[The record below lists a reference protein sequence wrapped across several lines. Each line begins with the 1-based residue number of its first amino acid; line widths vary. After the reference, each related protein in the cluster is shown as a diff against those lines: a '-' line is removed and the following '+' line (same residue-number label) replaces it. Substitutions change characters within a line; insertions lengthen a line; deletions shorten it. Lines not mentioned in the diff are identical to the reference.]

1 MLRGESRP
9 EKHARIARRFMY
21 SAEAYLQEGDIIQA
35 SEKLWGATAH
45 AIKVYCISRG
55 WRQGRY
61 AHLQRAMGLLTG
73 ETGDAS
79 WTDGFKVTYR
89 NHLNFYVDEKD
100 AEDVERDRRRILILV
115 NSLPTVSASGEGYT
129 G

>member
-1 MLRGESRP
+1 M
-9 EKHARIARRFMY
+9 
-21 SAEAYLQEGDIIQA
+21 QEGDIIQA

-45 AIKVYCISRG
+45 AIKDYCISRG
-55 WRQGRY
+55 WRRGRY

-79 WTDGFKVTYR
+79 WTDEFKVAYR

-100 AEDVERDRRRILILV
+100 AEDVERDRQRILLLV
-115 NSLPTVSASGEGYT
+115 NSLLTVSASGEGYT